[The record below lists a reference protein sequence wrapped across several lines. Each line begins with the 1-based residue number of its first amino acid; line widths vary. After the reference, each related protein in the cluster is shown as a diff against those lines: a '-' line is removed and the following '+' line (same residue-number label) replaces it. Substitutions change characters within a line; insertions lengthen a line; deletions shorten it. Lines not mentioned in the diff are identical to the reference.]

1 MGERIRL
8 DNLVLYAK
16 NEDGTYTKVG
26 DIHSASMS
34 IDHLGD
40 VAKIECETY
49 FESAFSLD
57 NKKYEIKEVP
67 TEKPLEDLAKNILN
81 QYMAADWA
89 SCDRSDLY
97 PKRYQKE
104 RPNIK
109 RVIFNAPATIVF
121 WGDGSKTV
129 VKCGEDEYY
138 DPEKGL
144 AMAISKRFLGD
155 KGNYYEEFKKWLP
168 KKDPVAD
175 FTNKVRFFSKWAKD
189 HIPGFGRR

>member
-1 MGERIRL
+1 MGEKIRL

-34 IDHLGD
+34 VDHYRD
-40 VAKIECETY
+40 TAKINCGCY
-49 FESAFSLD
+49 LESAFNLD
-57 NKKYEIKEVP
+57 TKKYDIKEHQVFDINDYIVSDIDAY
-67 TEKPLEDLAKNILN
+67 TTAMRKALGID
-81 QYMAADWA
+81 QYVRNKI
-89 SCDRSDLY
+89 S
-97 PKRYQKE
+97 
-104 RPNIK
+104 

-129 VKCGEDEYY
+129 VKCGKDECY

-168 KKDPVAD
+168 KKDPLAD
-175 FTNKVRFFSKWAKD
+175 FAEKVRFFSRWGRE
-189 HIPGFGRR
+189 HIPEFGRR

>member
-26 DIHSASMS
+26 DVNGASMT
-34 IDHLGD
+34 IDHYRD
-40 VAKIECETY
+40 VAKINCDCY
-49 FESAFSLD
+49 LESIYKCD
-57 NKKYEIKEVP
+57 NKKYDIKEH
-67 TEKPLEDLAKNILN
+67 KAFDINDYI
-81 QYMAADWA
+81 AADIA
-89 SCDRSDLY
+89 NTYAVAIRNVCGIDQHARNKIS
-97 PKRYQKE
+97 
-104 RPNIK
+104 
-109 RVIFNAPATIVF
+109 RVIFNAPATIVI

-129 VKCGEDEYY
+129 VKCGKDECY

-168 KKDPVAD
+168 KKDPLAD
-175 FTNKVRFFSKWAKD
+175 FAEKVRFFAKWGKE
-189 HIPGFGRR
+189 HIPEFGRR

>member
-26 DIHSASMS
+26 DVSGASMS
-34 IDHLGD
+34 IDHYRD
-40 VAKIECETY
+40 VSRINCECYLESI
-49 FESAFSLD
+49 FERD
-57 NKKYEIKEVP
+57 NKKYDII
-67 TEKPLEDLAKNILN
+67 D
-81 QYMAADWA
+81 QYVRNKI
-89 SCDRSDLY
+89 S
-97 PKRYQKE
+97 
-104 RPNIK
+104 
-109 RVIFNAPATIVF
+109 RVIFNAPATIVL

-129 VKCGEDEYY
+129 VKCGKDECY

-168 KKDPVAD
+168 KQDPMLA
-175 FTNKVRFFSKWAKD
+175 FANKVHFLVNWAKM
-189 HIPGFGRR
+189 HIPAFARR